1 MALRESG
8 LGRAYYRRLEAWVLP
23 LVERTGLSPSGLSLL
38 GVLAAALVPAAFWL
52 HPFAGVVCML
62 VSGVLDNL
70 DGLLSRA
77 RSSTGPYGEFLD
89 STLDRIADVFFLT
102 GFWVLLWGVTDLAVF
117 GTLLVL
123 GCLAVTL
130 LVGYTKERI
139 ESLGVTCTGGIF
151 GRPER
156 VILLL
161 VLGSAVGVF
170 PGQAERILFLGL
182 GAYLVLGVLTLGQRF
197 RLAGQKLKK

>member
-8 LGRAYYRRLEAWVLP
+8 LGRAYYRCLEAWVLP
-23 LVERTGLSPSGLSLL
+23 LVARTGVSPSGLSLL
-38 GVLAAALVPAAFWL
+38 GVLVAALVPAAFWL
-52 HPFAGVVCML
+52 HPFAGVGCML

-77 RSSTGPYGEFLD
+77 RSRTGPYGEFLD

-102 GFWVLLWGVTDLAVF
+102 GFWVLLWEVTDLPVV
-117 GTLLVL
+117 GTLSVL

-130 LVGYTKERI
+130 LIGYTKERI

-161 VLGSAVGVF
+161 LLGSAVGVF
-170 PGQAERILFLGL
+170 PGQAERILFTGL
-182 GAYLVLGVLTLGQRF
+182 WVYLVLGVLTLGQRF
-197 RLAGQKLKK
+197 RLAGHKLKK